1 MSENEFLKHQNKLL
15 DGLLFEVV
23 DPSNNKHYKIYGDG
37 RLEGFGDA
45 KPLYVSYHFHAV
57 VSTLL
62 MAQRRSLLAEFSP
75 INNLV
80 ESADGLAHGEAL

>member
-15 DGLLFEVV
+15 DGLLFEVAV
-23 DPSNNKHYKIYGDG
+23 GDKHYKIYGDG
-37 RLEGFGDA
+37 RTEGFGDGQPIRIA
-45 KPLYVSYHFHAV
+45 NHFYAV
-57 VSTLL
+57 ARTLL

>member
-1 MSENEFLKHQNKLL
+1 MSENEFTEFQNKLL

-45 KPLYVSYHFHAV
+45 KPLYVSYHFYAV
-57 VSTLL
+57 ARTLL
-62 MAQRRSLLAEFSP
+62 MAQRRSLLAEPSP
-75 INNLV
+75 ISSLV
-80 ESADGLAHGEAL
+80 ESGDGLSHGEAL